1 MSQTK
6 LLADFSSWKVQQ
18 QKKLTKLRSQKKIDG
33 REHQKRLK
41 KITNTKFA
49 DWKAMKKLGV
59 KVATKEDIPV
69 KTTSNKNIVKANLI
83 DPKIKKAA
91 IDSNNKKISKL
102 KKELK
107 QLDKKSAVVKKKPN
121 EKMYNLKGGGKG
133 TAAQRLAEI
142 DAEKAKEKKAAQ
154 SKKLIQML
162 KTAAASKKPTKVA
175 SKNPKGKE
183 KIVLKKGG
191 MTKRGR

>member
-6 LLADFSSWKVQQ
+6 LLEDFSSWKVQQ

-41 KITNTKFA
+41 KIKNMKIA
-49 DWKAMKKLGV
+49 DWKGMKKLGV
-59 KVATKEDIPV
+59 KVAKKEDIPV
-69 KTTSNKNIVKANLI
+69 KKKSNKNIVTANLI
-83 DPKIKKAA
+83 DPKLKKAA
-91 IDSNNKKISKL
+91 VDSNNKKISKL

-107 QLDKKSAVVKKKPN
+107 QLDKKSVVVKKKPK

-142 DAEKAKEKKAAQ
+142 DAEKAKDKKAAGME
-154 SKKLIQML
+154 KLKQMI
-162 KTAAASKKPTKVA
+162 KTAVASKKPTKVA
-175 SKNPKGKE
+175 SKSKEKE